1 MGEDGLPVVD
11 KEICTGCGKCV
22 ETCPQGLMALK
33 TFGAP
38 VEVTCSSHDKGPAAK
53 KACQNACIGCGLC
66 MRNCS
71 RGAIK
76 VENFLAVVDSSKCA
90 GCTEPTCLGKCPT
103 KAIQHLVKAPATQA
117 KTA

>member
-1 MGEDGLPVVD
+1 MKDWAVR
-11 KEICTGCGKCV
+11 
-22 ETCPQGLMALK
+22 ALK

-53 KACQNACIGCGLC
+53 KVCQNACIGCGLC

-76 VENFLAVVDSSKCA
+76 VENFLAVVEEQIKVLNHRVGDLEAEK
-90 GCTEPTCLGKCPT
+90 G
-103 KAIQHLVKAPATQA
+103 APNGR
-117 KTA
+117 